1 MSRPVPQS
9 PEQAVQAVHADPPG
23 RWAALAILAVA
34 VLLSMTTWFSAS
46 AVVPQ
51 LRAEWGLTQGQAAL
65 LTISVQLGFVAGAVG
80 SVVLALADIVAPRRL
95 MLYGSVG
102 AALANAGLVLAD
114 GPLGAV
120 PLRFATGLF
129 LAVVYPPALKEMATW
144 FRRGRG
150 TALGVLVGAL
160 TVGSAAPHLINS
172 LGGASWRLV
181 VVVSSVLTV
190 AGGLVAAL
198 AGRDGPFP
206 FPRTSFDAKQAR
218 QAFGNRGVRLAT
230 LGYFGHMW
238 ELYAMWAWILVFL
251 TDAFDRAGQ
260 PGRAGPALA
269 TFAMIGIGGLGCWV
283 GGILGDRWGRCRLT
297 ALAMIVSGSCALV
310 IGLLRDAPL
319 PVLMG
324 VALLWGFWV
333 VADSA
338 QFSTVFTEVA
348 DQRYVGTA
356 LTLQLAV
363 GFTLT
368 VVTIYLVPVLRD
380 GLSWQWAFAFLA
392 PGPFLG
398 AVAMLLLLRSPY
410 AARIAGGRG

>member
-1 MSRPVPQS
+1 M
-9 PEQAVQAVHADPPG
+9 
-23 RWAALAILAVA
+23 
-34 VLLSMTTWFSAS
+34 LL
-46 AVVPQ
+46 
-51 LRAEWGLTQGQAAL
+51 
-65 LTISVQLGFVAGAVG
+65 
-80 SVVLALADIVAPRRL
+80 
-95 MLYGSVG
+95 GSVG

-114 GPLGAV
+114 GPLLAT
-120 PLRFATGLF
+120 PLRFATGAF
-129 LAVVYPPALKEMATW
+129 LAAVYPPALKEMATW

-160 TVGSAAPHLINS
+160 TVGSAAPHLVNA

-181 VVVSSVLTV
+181 VVVTSVLTV
-190 AGGLVAAL
+190 AGGLVAEL

-206 FPRTSFDAKQAR
+206 FPRTSFDARQAR

-251 TDAFDRAGQ
+251 TDAFADAGR
-260 PGRAGPALA
+260 PGRAGPA
-269 TFAMIGIGGLGCWV
+269 FAAFAVIGIGGLGCWV

-297 ALAMIVSGSCALV
+297 ALAMLLSGSCALV

-319 PVLMG
+319 PVLLG
-324 VALLWGFWV
+324 VALVWGFWV

-338 QFSTVFTEVA
+338 QFSTVVTEVA

-380 GLSWQWAFAFLA
+380 GSAGS
-392 PGPFLG
+392 GPSPSSRPARSSG
-398 AVAMLLLLRSPY
+398 RSPCCGCS
-410 AARIAGGRG
+410 APRTPRRSPAGEADVRRSSPAEPIGPDPLGDGTRVAVDAVDDRAVQPGLPREPHPVQARYG

>member
-1 MSRPVPQS
+1 MSRPVRQPAAADQT
-9 PEQAVQAVHADPPG
+9 DPPG

-51 LRAEWGLTQGQAAL
+51 LRVEWALAAGQAAL
-65 LTISVQLGFVAGAVG
+65 LTISVQLGFVVGAVG
-80 SVVLALADIVAPRRL
+80 STLLALADVVPPRRL
-95 MLYGSVG
+95 MLAGSVG
-102 AALANAGLVLAD
+102 AAVANAGLVLAD
-114 GPLGAV
+114 GPLVAT
-120 PLRFATGLF
+120 PLRFATGLS
-129 LAVVYPPALKEMATW
+129 LAAVYPPALKEMATW

-160 TVGSAAPHLINS
+160 TIGSAAPHLVNA

-206 FPRTSFDAKQAR
+206 FPRTSFDARQAR
-218 QAFGNRGVRLAT
+218 LAFANRGVRLAT

-238 ELYAMWAWILVFL
+238 ELYAMWAWIVVFL
-251 TDAFDRAGQ
+251 TDAFANAGH
-260 PGRAGPALA
+260 PGRVGPA
-269 TFAMIGIGGLGCWV
+269 FAAFAIIGVGGVGCWV
-283 GGILGDRWGRCRLT
+283 GGVLGDRWGRCRLT
-297 ALAMIVSGSCALV
+297 TLAMLISGGCALV

-319 PVLMG
+319 PLLLT
-324 VALLWGFWV
+324 VALVWGFWV

-338 QFSTVFTEVA
+338 QFSTVVTEVA

-380 GLSWQWAFAFLA
+380 GVGWQWAFAFLA

-398 AVAMLLLLRSPY
+398 AVAMLRLLRSPY
-410 AARIAGGRG
+410 AAQIAGGRG

>member
-1 MSRPVPQS
+1 MSQPAVRPAPSDQS
-9 PEQAVQAVHADPPG
+9 DPDG

-51 LRAEWGLTQGQAAL
+51 LRAEWGLTAGQAGL
-65 LTISVQLGFVAGAVG
+65 LTLSVQLGFVAGAVG
-80 SVVLALADIVAPRRL
+80 SAVLALADVVAPRRL
-95 MLYGSVG
+95 MLLGSLG

-114 GPLGAV
+114 GPLLAI
-120 PLRFATGLF
+120 PLRFATGAF
-129 LAVVYPPALKEMATW
+129 LAAVYPPALKEMATW

-160 TVGSAAPHLINS
+160 TVGSAAPHLVNA

-181 VVVSSVLTV
+181 VVVTSVLTV
-190 AGGLVAAL
+190 AGGLVAEL

-206 FPRTSFDAKQAR
+206 FPRTSFDARQAR

-251 TDAFDRAGQ
+251 TDAFAGAGR
-260 PGRAGPALA
+260 PGRAGPA
-269 TFAMIGIGGLGCWV
+269 FAAFAVIGIGGLGCWV

-297 ALAMIVSGSCALV
+297 ALAMLLSGSCALV

-319 PVLMG
+319 PVLLG
-324 VALLWGFWV
+324 VALIWGFWV

-338 QFSTVFTEVA
+338 QFSTVVTEIA

-380 GLSWQWAFAFLA
+380 GVSWQWAFAFLA

-398 AVAMLLLLRSPY
+398 AIAMLRLLRSPY
-410 AARIAGGRG
+410 AAQIAGGRG